1 MALGA
6 LVLLWALAVWSY
18 FHLPDIVPVHYNLAG
33 QVDRY
38 GEKGSVLVLS
48 LAATVL
54 FGGLT
59 ALCRFPHAL
68 KLPHDYPK

>member
-1 MALGA
+1 MLPQTPTDASAERVAWGA

-38 GEKGSVLVLS
+38 GKKG
-48 LAATVL
+48 ACWY
-54 FGGLT
+54 
-59 ALCRFPHAL
+59 CR
-68 KLPHDYPK
+68 